1 MCTAISFHGDGHYF
15 GRTLDHTCSYGEE
28 VVLAPQN
35 FPLHFRHV
43 PELGRHHA
51 ILGMAHVAG
60 GYPLYYDAM
69 NEHGLC
75 MAGLNFEG
83 FARYGGTERDRVAA
97 FELIPWVLGQCAN
110 LREARELLKNLSIT
124 EESFSAEYPAARLHW
139 LLADRTG
146 SLTIESLAEGLRS
159 RGGPDQ
165 RATL

>member
-28 VVLAPQN
+28 VVLTPRN
-35 FPLHFRHV
+35 FPLPFRHV
-43 PELGRHHA
+43 RELRCHHA

-83 FARYGGTERDRVAA
+83 FAHYGA
-97 FELIPWVLGQCAN
+97 P
-110 LREARELLKNLSIT
+110 
-124 EESFSAEYPAARLHW
+124 HM
-139 LLADRTG
+139 TG
-146 SLTIESLAEGLRS
+146 
-159 RGGPDQ
+159 
-165 RATL
+165 